1 MMWVLYRTTNHTSKP
16 AIVPINAHGVDYVQ
30 YPLSRLEAVGLEDTF
45 YDEPK
50 LIGHVEEFDFSLRD
64 MGSHG
69 EFGQKRA
76 KV

>member
-1 MMWVLYRTTNHTSKP
+1 ML
-16 AIVPINAHGVDYVQ
+16 
-30 YPLSRLEAVGLEDTF
+30 GLQDTF

-50 LIGHVEEFDFSLRD
+50 LVGYSEEFDFSLRD

-69 EFGQKRA
+69 EFGHKRA